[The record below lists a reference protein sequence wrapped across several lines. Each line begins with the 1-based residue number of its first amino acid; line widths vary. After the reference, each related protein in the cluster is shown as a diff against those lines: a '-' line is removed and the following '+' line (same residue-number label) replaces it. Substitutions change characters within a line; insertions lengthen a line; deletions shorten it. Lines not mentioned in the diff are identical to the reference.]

1 MKAVKQNTLNTG
13 MMTAVTA
20 KTISKIKTPT
30 TIQIT
35 MTQWHACT
43 MENVHHQQ
51 LQPRGCVL
59 GLAAVPVPHWKPAT
73 SSFRSSLLEAYVTSW
88 GHIQETNVNG
98 PLQMLLNPGL
108 NLLVLA
114 KGDQAQPHTT
124 KCPTTQQ
131 KQPCAMQQKPDKS
144 ECECLYNKPTITA
157 TAAAQENMLTWTTN
171 INKDRPRD
179 LLFVGVTPS
188 HGGQL
193 EGQSLYRLEL
203 SCHACATHD
212 NFEALRHIQVPCLD
226 VAVIRRSFLQP

>member
-1 MKAVKQNTLNTG
+1 

-20 KTISKIKTPT
+20 TTNLNMETPT
-30 TIQIT
+30 AIQIT
-35 MTQWHACT
+35 MTQWHACM

-59 GLAAVPVPHWKPAT
+59 GLAAVPVPQWPPPPI
-73 SSFRSSLLEAYVTSW
+73 SSFNEILLEAYVTSW

-98 PLQMLLNPGL
+98 PLQILFNPHRKH
-108 NLLVLA
+108 LVMS
-114 KGDQAQPHTT
+114 KGDQAHPHAT
-124 KCPTTQQ
+124 KWPTTQQ

-171 INKDRPRD
+171 VNKDRPRK
-179 LLFVGVTPS
+179 LPLVGVIPR

-193 EGQSLYRLEL
+193 EWQSVYRLEL
-203 SCHACATHD
+203 SSHAGATHG
-212 NFEALRHIQVPCLD
+212 NFVAHRHIQAHCMD
-226 VAVIRRSFLQP
+226 VAVILLSFLQP